1 MKHTLMTTTAAM
13 LLMTAGCATIQPA
26 RMALP
31 ATLADATA
39 TEQLPL
45 QGLGGKAQ
53 GTLQVGNAS
62 GRYERSNGQLALLDA
77 LVSFNRGS
85 ARYTLQAPGTQADE
99 AECQARQTDAQRGIL
114 ALPVRPWA
122 VNCVWKSGARLA
134 LHAEVLAAGGTQDA
148 RQGRY
153 EAAGVTLELR
163 SVHRLQG
170 TKLPL
175 AQAAGYTLLH
185 QGVVVGAL
193 ELTDSTP
200 RLWRPRAG
208 QPHHDAVTQAA
219 LALALVWDPSRL

>member
-1 MKHTLMTTTAAM
+1 MKHTLTTAAVV
-13 LLMTAGCATIQPA
+13 LLAAGCASIQPA

-31 ATLADATA
+31 AALADATT

-53 GTLQVGNAS
+53 GTLQVGGAS
-62 GRYERSNGQLALLDA
+62 GRYERHSSQLALLDA
-77 LVSFNRGS
+77 LVSFHRGG
-85 ARYTLQAPGTQADE
+85 ARYTLQAPGGQPVE
-99 AECQARQTDAQRGIL
+99 AECKARQTDAQRGIL
-114 ALPVRPWA
+114 ALPLRPWA
-122 VNCVWKSGARLA
+122 MNCEWKGGARLA
-134 LHAEVLAAGGTQDA
+134 LHAEVLAAGGTQEA
-148 RQGRY
+148 REGRY

-163 SVHRLQG
+163 SVHQLQG
-170 TKLPL
+170 SKLPL